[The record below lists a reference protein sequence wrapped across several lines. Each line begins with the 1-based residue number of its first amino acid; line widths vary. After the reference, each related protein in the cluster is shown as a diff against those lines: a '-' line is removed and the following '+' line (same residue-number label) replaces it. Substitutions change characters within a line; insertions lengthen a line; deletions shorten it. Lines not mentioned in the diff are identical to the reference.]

1 MSFRASA
8 LRFLL
13 ALFTSLAAL
22 AQQSVQDV
30 QKDNVHKA
38 SNQHGDHPHAGIAE
52 DSSALPLEELQMFA
66 DVFNQ
71 IRQGYVESVPDS
83 KLFELAVQGMLSGLG
98 PHSVFLKEKAFD
110 SLQETT
116 KGEFSGLGIEIGQDR
131 GYVTIIAPID
141 GSPAEAAGLE
151 AGDVILKIDGESVRD
166 LPVNKSVELMRGP
179 TGSEVLLTIGRRGVG
194 DPFDVTVIRDIIKV
208 PSVRSRELMEG
219 YLWLRASQFQRDTGQ
234 ESIAKLESA
243 LSEGPLRGIV
253 LDLRNNPGGVLGASV
268 DMAGAFLDG
277 GLVVYTEGRHPQSKD
292 RFEAT
297 PGDMLNE
304 VPIVVLINGGSASAS
319 EIVAGALQD
328 RRRAVIMGTRSF
340 GKGSVQTI
348 LPVTNTRAVKL
359 TTALYYTPN
368 GRSIQ
373 AEGIVPD
380 IVVERAEVKSVE
392 TDRRTKEADL
402 QGSLSGGDPADS
414 QSESEALT
422 ELRNSDNQ
430 LYEALTLLRGINLLS
445 PQFATDSEPMAGTE
459 SLESRTTEN
468 GEA

>member
-8 LRFLL
+8 LGFLL

-22 AQQSVQDV
+22 AQQSVQDP
-30 QKDNVHKA
+30 QQDNVHKA
-38 SNQHGDHPHAGIAE
+38 SDQHGDHPHAGIAE

-83 KLFELAVQGMLSGLG
+83 KLFELAVQGMLSGLD

-380 IVVERAEVKSVE
+380 IVIERAEVKSVE

-445 PQFATDSEPMAGTE
+445 PQSATDGEPMAGTE

>member
-1 MSFRASA
+1 MLSRAST
-8 LRFLL
+8 LGLL
-13 ALFTSLAAL
+13 LILVTSLTTS
-22 AQQSVQDV
+22 AQESAEGSQQDTGPSAPAPHSE
-30 QKDNVHKA
+30 N
-38 SNQHGDHPHAGIAE
+38 PHAGIAA
-52 DSSALPLEELQMFA
+52 DTSALPLEELQMFA

-83 KLFELAVQGMLSGLG
+83 ELFELAVQGMLSGLD

-131 GYVTIIAPID
+131 GYITIIAPID

-166 LPVNKSVELMRGP
+166 LPVNKSVEKMRGP
-179 TGSEVLLTIGRRGVG
+179 TGSEVLLTIGRRGVA

-234 ESIAKLESA
+234 EAIAKLESA
-243 LSEGPLRGIV
+243 LNEGPLRGVV

-297 PGDMLNE
+297 AGDMLDN
-304 VPIVVLINGGSASAS
+304 VPVVVLINGGSASAS

-348 LPVTNTRAVKL
+348 LPVTDTRAVKL

-392 TDRRTKEADL
+392 SQRRTKEADL

-414 QSESEALT
+414 QSESESLT

-445 PQFATDSEPMAGTE
+445 PQTGLDSESVAEAAG
-459 SLESRTTEN
+459 SAV
-468 GEA
+468 EAEEG

>member
-1 MSFRASA
+1 MPAP
-8 LRFLL
+8 LGFLL
-13 ALFTSLAAL
+13 ALFTSLAAV
-22 AQQSVQDV
+22 AQESVQDAQQDTV
-30 QKDNVHKA
+30 DEA
-38 SNQHGDHPHAGIAE
+38 SDPHGDHPHAGIAA
-52 DSSALPLEELQMFA
+52 DTSALPLEELQMFA

-83 KLFELAVQGMLSGLG
+83 KLFELAVQGMLSGLD

-179 TGSEVLLTIGRRGVG
+179 TGSEVLLTIGRRGVA

-234 ESIAKLESA
+234 EAIAKIESA
-243 LSEGPLRGIV
+243 LSEGPLEGIV

-297 PGDMLNE
+297 PGDMIKE

-348 LPVTNTRAVKL
+348 LPVTDTRAVKL

-392 TDRRTKEADL
+392 SNRRTKEADL

-445 PQFATDSEPMAGTE
+445 PQSAADSESMAEAESSEAQTTE
-459 SLESRTTEN
+459 S

>member
-1 MSFRASA
+1 MLSRAST
-8 LRFLL
+8 LGLL
-13 ALFTSLAAL
+13 LILVTSLTTS
-22 AQQSVQDV
+22 AQESAEGSQQDTV
-30 QKDNVHKA
+30 PDAPATHSDN
-38 SNQHGDHPHAGIAE
+38 PHAGIAA
-52 DSSALPLEELQMFA
+52 DTSALPLEELQMFA

-83 KLFELAVQGMLSGLG
+83 ELFELAVQGMLSGLD

-131 GYVTIIAPID
+131 GYITIIAPID

-166 LPVNKSVELMRGP
+166 LPVNKSVEKMRGP
-179 TGSEVLLTIGRRGVG
+179 TGSEVLLTIGRRGVA

-234 ESIAKLESA
+234 EAIAKLESA
-243 LSEGPLRGIV
+243 LNEGPLKGVV

-297 PGDMLNE
+297 AGDMLDN
-304 VPIVVLINGGSASAS
+304 VPVVVLINGGSASAS

-348 LPVTNTRAVKL
+348 LPVTDTRAVKL

-392 TDRRTKEADL
+392 SQRRTKEADL

-414 QSESEALT
+414 QSESESLT

-445 PQFATDSEPMAGTE
+445 PQTGLDSESVAEAAG
-459 SLESRTTEN
+459 SAV
-468 GEA
+468 EAEEG

>member
-1 MSFRASA
+1 MLSRAST
-8 LRFLL
+8 LGLL
-13 ALFTSLAAL
+13 LILVTSLTTS
-22 AQQSVQDV
+22 AQESEEGLQQDTGPGTPAPHS
-30 QKDNVHKA
+30 DN
-38 SNQHGDHPHAGIAE
+38 PHAGIAA
-52 DSSALPLEELQMFA
+52 DTSALPLEELQMFA

-83 KLFELAVQGMLSGLG
+83 ELFELAVQGMLSGLD

-131 GYVTIIAPID
+131 GYITIIAPID

-166 LPVNKSVELMRGP
+166 LPVNKSVEKMRGP
-179 TGSEVLLTIGRRGVG
+179 TGSEVLLTIGRRGVA

-234 ESIAKLESA
+234 EAIAKLESA
-243 LSEGPLRGIV
+243 LNEGPLKGVV

-297 PGDMLNE
+297 AGDMLDN
-304 VPIVVLINGGSASAS
+304 VPVVVLINGGSASAS

-348 LPVTNTRAVKL
+348 LPVTDTRAVKL

-392 TDRRTKEADL
+392 SQRRTKEADL

-414 QSESEALT
+414 QSESESLT

-445 PQFATDSEPMAGTE
+445 PQTGLDSESVAEAAG
-459 SLESRTTEN
+459 SAV
-468 GEA
+468 EAEEG

>member
-1 MSFRASA
+1 MPLRASA
-8 LRFLL
+8 LGFLL
-13 ALFTSLAAL
+13 ALFTSLAAVAQETVQD
-22 AQQSVQDV
+22 AQQDTVDE
-30 QKDNVHKA
+30 A
-38 SNQHGDHPHAGIAE
+38 SDPHGDHPHAGIAA
-52 DSSALPLEELQMFA
+52 DTSALPLEELQMFA

-83 KLFELAVQGMLSGLG
+83 KLFELAVQGMLSGLD

-179 TGSEVLLTIGRRGVG
+179 TGSEVLLTIGRRGVA
-194 DPFDVTVIRDIIKV
+194 DPFDVSVIRDIIKV

-234 ESIAKLESA
+234 EAIAKIESA
-243 LSEGPLRGIV
+243 LSEGPLEGIV

-297 PGDMLNE
+297 PGDMIKE

-348 LPVTNTRAVKL
+348 LPVTDTRAVKL

-392 TDRRTKEADL
+392 SNRRTKEADL

-445 PQFATDSEPMAGTE
+445 PQSAADSESMAEAESSEAQTTE
-459 SLESRTTEN
+459 S